1 MRVFDQAFGG
11 DIVSR
16 GVDFVVVDIGG
27 EPARVQL
34 NPVQHRK
41 IGALEWDATG
51 VVLELGRLS
60 GVARSR
66 FVARFERAFQKGG
79 G

>member
-1 MRVFDQAFGG
+1 MLIFF
-11 DIVSR
+11 IVV
-16 GVDFVVVDIGG
+16 GAGFIY
-27 EPARVQL
+27 AW
-34 NPVQHRK
+34 K